1 MTSRINNPEACICC
15 GRRSDGLAVGKP
27 QKLGWYCNECG
38 PDLAKVAVA
47 MAQREF
53 DIIEKRAI
61 KAVSDMIGN
70 DPVTLDP
77 KETPDFLKWMIDEF
91 SQAMRREIESG
102 AAPF

>member
-15 GRRSDGLAVGKP
+15 GRRADGLAVGKP

-38 PDLAKVAVA
+38 PDLAKAAVA

-70 DPVTLDP
+70 DPITLEP
-77 KETPDFLKWMIDEF
+77 NETPDFLKWMIDEF